1 MRKEIW
7 FDMDGTIADL
17 YGVEKWLEYLMKGQT
32 KPYRVA
38 RPLVDMRTLAKE
50 LKRLQAKGYKIGII
64 SWLAKCEDAEYDK
77 KVTLAKLKWLKVHIG
92 SVEFDEIHIVPY
104 GTPKQTIGKGILF
117 DDEIQNRE
125 QWIGK
130 AFDVD
135 HIIDTLKAI
144 A

>member
-38 RPLVDMRTLAKE
+38 KPLVDMRVFGKE

-64 SWLAKCEDAEYDK
+64 SWLAKCDDKIYDE
-77 KVTLAKLKWLKVHIG
+77 KVTIAKLKWLKVHLG
-92 SVEFDEIHIVPY
+92 SVQFDEIQIVPY

-117 DDEIQNRE
+117 DDEERNRKTWKG
-125 QWIGK
+125 Q
-130 AFDVD
+130 AFDVH
-135 HIIDTLKAI
+135 HIIETLKGI

>member
-17 YGVEKWLEYLMKGQT
+17 YGVDKWLEYLIKGQT

-38 RPLVDMRTLAKE
+38 KPMVNMRTLARE
-50 LKRLQAKGYKIGII
+50 LKRLQAIGWKIGIV
-64 SWLAKCEDAEYDK
+64 SWLAKGSNTDYNE
-77 KVTLAKLKWLKVHIG
+77 KVAVAKRKWLKVHIG